1 MSPSPA
7 VWTGLRGA
15 RKPRLLA
22 VCLAVALLLSAAATA
37 PDARSAPRACSAGL
51 GGTVLARH
59 AMARVYLLRS
69 HPVRGSVAE
78 RAWYGCLRGQRG
90 HRLLAVDYGDVE
102 EKAELSLTMPR
113 VRGVWA
119 AWVEDSAVFLPGRD
133 PPCERRL
140 TITRA
145 NLRTG
150 RRAALALP
158 GYQPGNNAPCS
169 GAMVVTDLALSPHG
183 KLGWIQNNHTPQ
195 VFAFDP
201 SAPRLLDPGPGID
214 PSSLRVEITIASW
227 TRDGL
232 ERFAR
237 LP

>member
-1 MSPSPA
+1 MRPSAGLWRGVRCAPERRVLA
-7 VWTGLRGA
+7 VWLG
-15 RKPRLLA
+15 
-22 VCLAVALLLSAAATA
+22 VALLLSTLAS
-37 PDARSAPRACSAGL
+37 PSVARSAPRACPPA
-51 GGTVLARH
+51 GGTVVAKH
-59 AMARVYLLRS
+59 AIARVYLLRS

-78 RAWYGCLRGQRG
+78 RAWFGCLRGERG
-90 HRLLAVDYGDVE
+90 HRLLAVHYGDVE
-102 EKAELSLTMPR
+102 DKAELSLTMPA

-119 AWVEDSAVFLPGRD
+119 AWVEDSAVFLPGSD

-140 TITRA
+140 TIHRA

-150 RRAALALP
+150 GRAALALP
-158 GYQPGNNAPCS
+158 GYQPANNAPCS
-169 GAMVVTDLALSPHG
+169 GAMVVSDLALSPRG
-183 KLGWIQNNHTPQ
+183 KLGWIQNNPTPQ